1 MTTPMRVSDL
11 LAAYR
16 AGTTDP
22 SAVMAGVLAA
32 GDAAA
37 AADTPQPVWIARIC
51 AEELLARAARLD
63 DGDRSLP
70 LYGIPFAVKDNM
82 DVAGLPTTAG
92 LPRASRVAT
101 ETAPVVQAL
110 HDAGAQHVGKTNMDQ
125 LATGLVGTRSP
136 FGACSSVA
144 DPAYISGGSSSG
156 SGVAVAL
163 GLCAFA
169 LGTDTAGSGRV
180 PAAFNGVV
188 GLKPTRGLLS
198 TRGVV
203 PACASLD
210 CVSVFAADAADAA
223 AVLAV
228 AALPDAQDPWSRP
241 AAPPTRPRRGVVA
254 VPPPGQLTFL
264 DDTARAAWEAA
275 VALAAERFT
284 LVEADVQPL
293 LDAAP
298 LLYDSWVA
306 ERTADLLALIDGPAG
321 AEVLDP
327 TVASIVRGGAGRTAV
342 DVFASSH

>member
-1 MTTPMRVSDL
+1 MTMRISDL

-92 LPRASRVAT
+92 LPGASRVAT

-110 HDAGAQHVGKTNMDQ
+110 LDAGALLVGKTNMDQ

-136 FGACSSVA
+136 YGACSSVA

-254 VPPPGQLTFL
+254 VPQPGQLTFL